1 MPMEGASTPSARGQP
16 GNPRANGN
24 AAMLIIESF
33 GERHRRGWD
42 DFVAG
47 SPQGNFFHLTG
58 WMDVVRRSFG
68 HKPHCMLA
76 TENGQVRGVLP
87 LFELKSRLF
96 GHSLVSVPFG
106 VYGGPCAADREA
118 RDALVSSAE
127 ILAEAMGVDY
137 LELRNM
143 SAPAASGEPDA
154 AGNGGAGKGSGP
166 RWVRN
171 DLYVTFRKPI
181 LPDVE
186 ANMQAI
192 PRKQR
197 AMVRK
202 GVKNGLSSRIGRLD
216 ALDAFYSIYS
226 RNVRDLGTPVFPKRF
241 FREILETFGD
251 SFILLVLK
259 GDAAV
264 AGVLS
269 FAFKGRLMPYYGAGL
284 REHFKDAAND
294 FMYWELLRHGC
305 ENGFTEFDF
314 GRSKRGSGSHDFKC
328 HWGFEPSPLDYRTR
342 LVRSREE
349 PKVNPTNPRYKL
361 FIEGWKRLPLPLANL
376 LGPCI
381 VRNIP

>member
-1 MPMEGASTPSARGQP
+1 
-16 GNPRANGN
+16 
-24 AAMLIIESF
+24 MLIIESF
-33 GERHRRGWD
+33 SERRRQCWD
-42 DFVAG
+42 DFVSG
-47 SPQGNFFHLTG
+47 SPGGNFFHLTG

-68 HKPHCMLA
+68 HKPHYMLA
-76 TENGQVRGVLP
+76 TENSEVRGVLP

-106 VYGGPCAADREA
+106 VYGGPCAADQEA
-118 RDALVSSAE
+118 HDALISSAE
-127 ILAEAMGVDY
+127 TLAEAMGVDY
-137 LELRNM
+137 LELRSMN
-143 SAPAASGEPDA
+143 APAATDTGRESAG
-154 AGNGGAGKGSGP
+154 AGNRSAA
-166 RWVRN
+166 RWIGN

-186 ANMQAI
+186 ANMLAI

-202 GVKNGLSSRIGRLD
+202 GIKTGLSSRIGRLD
-216 ALDAFYSIYS
+216 ALDSFYAIYS

-241 FREILETFGD
+241 FREILEIFAD

-259 GDAAV
+259 EDAAV

-284 REHFKDAAND
+284 REHFKDAVND
-294 FMYWELLRHGC
+294 FMYWDLLRHGC
-305 ENGFTEFDF
+305 ENGFSEFDF
-314 GRSKRGSGSHDFKC
+314 GRSKRGSGSFDFKC
-328 HWGFEPSPLDYRTR
+328 HWGFEPSPLDYRIR

-349 PKVNPTNPRYKL
+349 PRVNPTNPKYRL

-376 LGPCI
+376 LGPRI